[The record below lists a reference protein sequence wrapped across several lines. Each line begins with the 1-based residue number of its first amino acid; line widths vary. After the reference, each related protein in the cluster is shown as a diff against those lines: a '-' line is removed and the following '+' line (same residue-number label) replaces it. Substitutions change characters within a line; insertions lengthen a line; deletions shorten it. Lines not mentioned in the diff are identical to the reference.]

1 VRRLSKFVI
10 RLIVTLCLVNTVLAQ
25 DNIPANDQRTHLT
38 VTAFASGERV
48 RFTAPSSAVQI
59 RLEVYN
65 SAGRKLL
72 DNDVRGGNVFDW
84 HLLDG
89 QAAHV
94 ADGSYLCVVT
104 AKSLSGRI
112 TQRLGTVMIE
122 SGAVSVRPTD
132 PTQMT
137 AQQTEVIG
145 PVEENALL
153 TILEEDQ
160 KQTTTVIAHNGE
172 EGQITRGRGALSL
185 RIGDFFSGKDTEQ
198 MRLTAEGNLG
208 IGTSEPKLKLDVA
221 GMIGAREGLMFSDGS
236 TLSVNRKG
244 VLTHT
249 TASGDVAPSAA
260 GTGTQDRLAK
270 WTDNSGTLGDSG
282 ITETAGG
289 FLGIGTTA
297 PQSGLDYRNGLAPFF
312 TRDIGTTN
320 FGTTQSALQLGVT
333 NAGSRNAGVG
343 PSFLFFADNST
354 GAKSFLGRVSAAW
367 ENPTAGAEAGSIRFQ
382 VRANSGDT
390 NALTERMRITASG
403 NVGIGTPFPIS
414 PLHIAAPVPVLSLQD
429 SDNVGAG
436 QAGGQVGLVSFRD
449 AVGDETGWI
458 GFGFSAN
465 ADATF
470 MNNRAGGNT
479 ALGAGGVERLTV
491 TSSGRVGI
499 GTASPETKL
508 HVVGG
513 AETALFARSIDKYG
527 VFALSDFGVAIVAVS
542 DTTAINL
549 VEGYSSSHRKFHIT
563 TSGTYVAGSDFAEAL
578 PAHGSKASYEPGDV
592 LVVSTE
598 ASATVEKASRPY
610 DVRLVGVYSTRP
622 GILGA
627 DKNGASRVDADEL
640 PVAIVGI
647 VPTKVSTENGPVRVG
662 DLLTTSSTP
671 GYAMRASPV
680 RVGRVKVYR
689 TGTILGKALEPL
701 KEGKSVIK
709 VLVTMR

>member
-1 VRRLSKFVI
+1 LFINSKNRKKPTNRGLSAISKETTVRRLSKFVI
-10 RLIVTLCLVNTVLAQ
+10 RLIVTLGLVNTVLAQ

-48 RFTAPSSAVQI
+48 RFTAPSSVVQI

-89 QAAHV
+89 QAEHV

-282 ITETAGG
+282 ITETASG

-320 FGTTQSALQLGVT
+320 FGGTQSALQLGVT

-343 PSFLFFADNST
+343 PSFLFFADNSA

-367 ENPTAGAEAGSIRFQ
+367 ENPTAGAEAGSILFQ

-390 NALTERMRITASG
+390 TASTERMRITASG
-403 NVGIGTPFPIS
+403 NVGIGTAPFAFR
-414 PLHIAAPVPVLSLQD
+414 LHVVDPSNAGLRVQTNTGGGTVASFGGNGDFQIDQVNVVGGRFTVKEAG
-429 SDNVGAG
+429 NVG
-436 QAGGQVGLVSFRD
+436 
-449 AVGDETGWI
+449 
-458 GFGFSAN
+458 
-465 ADATF
+465 
-470 MNNRAGGNT
+470 M
-479 ALGAGGVERLTV
+479 
-491 TSSGRVGI
+491 
-499 GTASPETKL
+499 GTASPQ
-508 HVVGG
+508 
-513 AETALFARSIDKYG
+513 ARLEVRGDIRLGPSGQYR
-527 VFALSDFGVAIVAVS
+527 A
-542 DTTAINL
+542 
-549 VEGYSSSHRKFHIT
+549 
-563 TSGTYVAGSDFAEAL
+563 TSGEENLRIIRGEIGTNGDIIVGTGFQVSHTQTGIYDIHFDTQFADSPSVTATL
-578 PAHGSKASYEPGDV
+578 DYPATGPARWV
-592 LVVSTE
+592 FT
-598 ASATVEKASRPY
+598 
-610 DVRLVGVYSTRP
+610 VGVVAAGLRFIT
-622 GILGA
+622 
-627 DKNGASRVDADEL
+627 VDQDNN
-640 PVAIVGI
+640 VTSKQFSFIAI
-647 VPTKVSTENGPVRVG
+647 GPR
-662 DLLTTSSTP
+662 
-671 GYAMRASPV
+671 
-680 RVGRVKVYR
+680 
-689 TGTILGKALEPL
+689 
-701 KEGKSVIK
+701 
-709 VLVTMR
+709 